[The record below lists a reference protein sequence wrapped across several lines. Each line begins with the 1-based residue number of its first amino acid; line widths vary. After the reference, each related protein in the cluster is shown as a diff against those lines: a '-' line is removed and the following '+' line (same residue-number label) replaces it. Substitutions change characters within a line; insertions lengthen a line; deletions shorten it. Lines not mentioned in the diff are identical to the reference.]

1 MFGYVKFDRP
11 NLYIKD
17 FTLYNAVYCG
27 LCKGIKK
34 SCGNIARFALT
45 YDMAFLS
52 AIIHN
57 IKNVDV
63 KITKQRCAEHIII
76 PHPMAE
82 TDELTEKIGALN
94 TFLAYYKLS
103 DDVEDENK
111 GRLGVAALKGGY
123 ERALKNYKD
132 MADVVK
138 KYMDLQKSIEKSKTA
153 SVDMAA
159 DPTSCMLADITDILL
174 GDSAS
179 EYTHNLFYALG
190 KWIYIIDAID
200 DYDKDLKKGLYNPFI
215 LSYGESSK
223 KLFIEKHRSDI
234 NFMFSSLFN
243 SIRDNRMNIKFGF
256 NTDLVD
262 NVLLRGLPSE
272 TKRVLSTDSKNIKNK
287 EEKIKVKGF

>member
-52 AIIHN
+52 VIIHN
-57 IKNVDV
+57 IKNIDV
-63 KITKQRCAEHIII
+63 KITKQRCVEHMIV

-82 TDELTEKIGALN
+82 TDKLTEKISALN
-94 TFLAYYKLS
+94 TMLAYYKLS
-103 DDVEDENK
+103 DDVEDEKK
-111 GRLGVAALKGGY
+111 GRLSAAVIKGGY
-123 ERALKNYKD
+123 NRAFKEHKD
-132 MADVVK
+132 MADVIK
-138 KYMDLQKSIEKSKTA
+138 KYMDLQKSIEKAKTA

-159 DPTSCMLADITDILL
+159 DPTACMLADISDILL
-174 GDSAS
+174 EDKKS

-200 DYDKDLKKGLYNPFI
+200 DYDKDFKKKLYNPFI

-223 KLFIEKHRSDI
+223 KLFIEKYTSDI

-262 NVLLRGLPSE
+262 NVLFRGLQSE
-272 TKRVLSTDSKNIKNK
+272 TKRVLCSDSKNIKNK